1 MASSYTLNKS
11 IEQPGYNDYAA
22 DPTGWSGP
30 VNDDWD
36 VIDTALGGRLALN
49 ATGSVGTV
57 NLTITQTRNPIITIT
72 GAMTGNAVYT
82 LPENTNA
89 SAIVGGQW
97 IIYNNTSGNYTVTIA
112 PISGGGT
119 SVVCAQGLRSVIYSD
134 GINIAFADTR
144 IQPGGA
150 NTEIQFKS
158 GGVFSASSKMT
169 FDGTTTTIDTL
180 DVTNNLSVGND
191 VLATGDVSDGIGNLR
206 TVPVNSQT
214 ASYVLL
220 ASDAGKFI
228 SITTGGVT
236 MNTGVF
242 TVGENVTIYNNSG
255 SSQTITQGSGVTLRQ
270 VGTATTGSRTIAQ
283 YGLATLLCVAT
294 NTYVV
299 TGAGVT

>member
-22 DPTGWSGP
+22 NPTGWSGP

-97 IIYNNTSGNYTVTIA
+97 IIYNNTSGNYTVTIT

-119 SVVCAQGLRSVIYSD
+119 SVECAQGKRTIIYSD
-134 GINIAFADTR
+134 GTNVAIADDRVAPVDNPIPSGSKMLFQQTSAPTGWTKDTTHNNKALRVVSGTASSGGTVAFTTAFASQTVSGTVGNTTLDISQIPSHTHD
-144 IQPGGA
+144 IKYVAYTAAGGNDIGAMSPGG
-150 NTEIQFKS
+150 S
-158 GGVFSASSKMT
+158 
-169 FDGTTTTIDTL
+169 TTTNSTMIQSKGGGGSHTHTFTGTAIDL
-180 DVTNNLSVGND
+180 AVQYVDLI
-191 VLATGDVSDGIGNLR
+191 LATKD
-206 TVPVNSQT
+206 
-214 ASYVLL
+214 
-220 ASDAGKFI
+220 
-228 SITTGGVT
+228 
-236 MNTGVF
+236 
-242 TVGENVTIYNNSG
+242 
-255 SSQTITQGSGVTLRQ
+255 
-270 VGTATTGSRTIAQ
+270 
-283 YGLATLLCVAT
+283 
-294 NTYVV
+294 
-299 TGAGVT
+299 

>member
-1 MASSYTLNKS
+1 MASSYTLNKF
-11 IEQPGYNDYAA
+11 IEQPEYNSFALSVG
-22 DPTGWSGP
+22 GWSVP
-30 VNDDWD
+30 INDDLA

-49 ATGSVGTV
+49 ATGPVGTV
-57 NLTITQTRNPIITIT
+57 NLTSTETQNPIITIT
-72 GAMTGNAVYT
+72 GAMTGDATYT
-82 LPENTNA
+82 LPANWNA

-97 IIYNNTSGNYTVTIA
+97 IVYNNTSGNHTVTIT

-119 SVVCAQGLRSVIYSD
+119 SVVCAQGLRSVVYSD

-144 IQPGGA
+144 VQPGGA
-150 NTEIQFKS
+150 DTEIQFKS
-158 GGVFSASSKMT
+158 GGAFSASSKMT